1 MDTPEV
7 TAPPIAYGE
16 FSVDIETTGKDGS
29 NNALMQIGAAAFD
42 FDRGLIG
49 PTFCVNLGMPTN
61 RYWDEDT
68 RDWWLKQ
75 PREVFESV
83 TSNPVAPAV
92 GIRMFADWVRQ
103 HSSAI
108 KPPVMI
114 AKPTSFERPFI
125 ESYCVEYGVANPF
138 WFRDDICLNSFIRGL
153 RRDIRANPKDLEK
166 EVPFIGNAHNGL
178 DDALFQ
184 IAVLLTAKERY
195 WNAPTAG

>member
-7 TAPPIAYGE
+7 APPPIAWGE
-16 FSVDIETTGKDGS
+16 FSVDIETTGKDGTL
-29 NNALMQIGAAAFD
+29 NAMLQLGVAAFD
-42 FDRGLIG
+42 LERGLIG
-49 PTFCVNLGMPTN
+49 PTFCVNMSIPP
-61 RYWDEDT
+61 RRFWDEDT
-68 RDWWLKQ
+68 RDFWADQ
-75 PREVFESV
+75 PAETWASV
-83 TSNPVAPAV
+83 TSNQVHPAV
-92 GIRMFADWVRQ
+92 GMRMFVEWMAK
-103 HSSAI
+103 HSPAV

-125 ESYCVEYGVANPF
+125 ESYCFDYGLTNPF
-138 WFRDDICLNSFIRGL
+138 WFRNDICLNSFIRGL

-166 EVPFIGNAHNGL
+166 DVAFVGNPHNGL